1 MNKRLLALDVI
12 FATIV
17 AIVGVQIILAVV
29 PGP

>member
-1 MNKRLLALDVI
+1 MNKRLWALDVI